1 MDLNTIN
8 VLVLA
13 YLGDTIYE
21 DYIRKIIIQ
30 DGFNDKKLL
39 SALENTKFDVIYKDK
54 RYMDDLSKG
63 VHQGI
68 ILDVMD
74 YQYTPLNDLLKSDA
88 QFVVILDHLEDPH
101 NFGAIIRTSE
111 AALVDAIIIPQD
123 REVQVNSTVMK
134 TSAGALAKM
143 NICRVTNLVQT
154 INKLKDDGFWI
165 VGTAMDGTDYRQI
178 DYSGKIALV
187 VGNEG
192 NGMSRL
198 VRESC
203 DFVASIPM
211 RGEINSLNASVA
223 TGIMIYEVVRN
234 RK

>member
-1 MDLNTIN
+1 MIVYGRN
-8 VLVLA
+8 VA
-13 YLGDTIYE
+13 FEYLKNYKKD
-21 DYIRKIIIQ
+21 IRKIIIQ

-143 NICRVTNLVQT
+143 NICRVTNLVQA

-234 RK
+234 IK

>member
-1 MDLNTIN
+1 MIVYGRN
-8 VLVLA
+8 VA
-13 YLGDTIYE
+13 FEYLKNYKKD
-21 DYIRKIIIQ
+21 IRKIIIQ

-54 RYMDDLSKG
+54 RYMDDLSNG

-134 TSAGALAKM
+134 TSAGALAMM

-154 INKLKDDGFWI
+154 INKLKDDGVWI

>member
-1 MDLNTIN
+1 MIVYGRN
-8 VLVLA
+8 VA
-13 YLGDTIYE
+13 FEYLKNYKKD
-21 DYIRKIIIQ
+21 IRKIIIQ

-134 TSAGALAKM
+134 KSAGALAKM
-143 NICRVTNLVQT
+143 NICRVTNLVQA

>member
-1 MDLNTIN
+1 MIVYGRN
-8 VLVLA
+8 VA
-13 YLGDTIYE
+13 FEYLKNYKKD
-21 DYIRKIIIQ
+21 IRKIIIQ

-203 DFVASIPM
+203 YFVASIPM

>member
-1 MDLNTIN
+1 MIVYGRN
-8 VLVLA
+8 VA
-13 YLGDTIYE
+13 FEYLKNYKKD
-21 DYIRKIIIQ
+21 IRKIIIQ

-211 RGEINSLNASVA
+211 REEINSLNASVA

>member
-1 MDLNTIN
+1 MIVYGRN
-8 VLVLA
+8 VA
-13 YLGDTIYE
+13 FEYLKNYKKD
-21 DYIRKIIIQ
+21 IRKIIIQ

-203 DFVASIPM
+203 DFVASIPI

>member
-1 MDLNTIN
+1 MIVYGRN
-8 VLVLA
+8 VA
-13 YLGDTIYE
+13 FEYLKNYKKD
-21 DYIRKIIIQ
+21 IRKIIIQ

-54 RYMDDLSKG
+54 RHMDDLSKG

>member
-1 MDLNTIN
+1 MIVYGRN
-8 VLVLA
+8 VA
-13 YLGDTIYE
+13 FEYLKNYKKD
-21 DYIRKIIIQ
+21 IRKIIIQ

-54 RYMDDLSKG
+54 RYIDDLSKG

-74 YQYTPLNDLLKSDA
+74 YQYTPLNYLLKSDA
-88 QFVVILDHLEDPH
+88 KFVVILDHLEDPH

>member
-1 MDLNTIN
+1 MIVYGRN
-8 VLVLA
+8 VA
-13 YLGDTIYE
+13 FEYLKNYKKD
-21 DYIRKIIIQ
+21 IRKIIIQ

-63 VHQGI
+63 AHQGI

-134 TSAGALAKM
+134 TSAGALANM

>member
-1 MDLNTIN
+1 MIVYGRN
-8 VLVLA
+8 VA
-13 YLGDTIYE
+13 FEYLKNYKKD
-21 DYIRKIIIQ
+21 IRKIIIQ

-39 SALENTKFDVIYKDK
+39 SALENTKFAVIYKDK

>member
-1 MDLNTIN
+1 MIVYGRN
-8 VLVLA
+8 VA
-13 YLGDTIYE
+13 FEYLKNYKKD
-21 DYIRKIIIQ
+21 IRKIIIQ

-63 VHQGI
+63 AHQGI

>member
-1 MDLNTIN
+1 MIVYGRN
-8 VLVLA
+8 VA
-13 YLGDTIYE
+13 FEYLKNYKKD
-21 DYIRKIIIQ
+21 IRKIIIQ

-143 NICRVTNLVQT
+143 NICRVTNLVQA

-234 RK
+234 R

>member
-1 MDLNTIN
+1 MIVYGRN
-8 VLVLA
+8 VA
-13 YLGDTIYE
+13 FEYLKNYKKD
-21 DYIRKIIIQ
+21 IRKIIIQ

-74 YQYTPLNDLLKSDA
+74 YQYTPLNDLLNSDA

-198 VRESC
+198 VRDSC

>member
-1 MDLNTIN
+1 MIVYGRN
-8 VLVLA
+8 VA
-13 YLGDTIYE
+13 FEYLKNYKKD
-21 DYIRKIIIQ
+21 IRKIIIQ

-223 TGIMIYEVVRN
+223 TGIMIYEVVRD

>member
-1 MDLNTIN
+1 MIVYGRN
-8 VLVLA
+8 VA
-13 YLGDTIYE
+13 FEYLKNYKKD
-21 DYIRKIIIQ
+21 IRKIIIQ

-143 NICRVTNLVQT
+143 NICRVTNLVQA

-223 TGIMIYEVVRN
+223 AGIAIYEVVRQ
-234 RK
+234 RKQG

>member
-1 MDLNTIN
+1 MIVYGRN
-8 VLVLA
+8 VA
-13 YLGDTIYE
+13 FEYLKNYKKD
-21 DYIRKIIIQ
+21 IRKIIIQ

-143 NICRVTNLVQT
+143 NICRVTNLVQA

>member
-1 MDLNTIN
+1 MIVYGRN
-8 VLVLA
+8 VA
-13 YLGDTIYE
+13 FEYLKNYKKD
-21 DYIRKIIIQ
+21 IRKIIIQ
-30 DGFNDKKLL
+30 DGFNNKKLL

>member
-1 MDLNTIN
+1 MIVYGRN
-8 VLVLA
+8 VA
-13 YLGDTIYE
+13 FEYLKNYKKD
-21 DYIRKIIIQ
+21 IRKIIIQ
-30 DGFNDKKLL
+30 DGFNDKKLI

>member
-1 MDLNTIN
+1 MIVYGRN
-8 VLVLA
+8 VA
-13 YLGDTIYE
+13 FEYLKNYKKD
-21 DYIRKIIIQ
+21 IRKIIIQ

-74 YQYTPLNDLLKSDA
+74 YQYTPLNDLLKSNA

-154 INKLKDDGFWI
+154 INKLKGDGFWI

>member
-1 MDLNTIN
+1 MIVYGRN
-8 VLVLA
+8 VA
-13 YLGDTIYE
+13 FEYLKNYKKD
-21 DYIRKIIIQ
+21 IRKIIIQ

-74 YQYTPLNDLLKSDA
+74 YQYTPLNYFLTRDA
-88 QFVVILDHLEDPH
+88 KFVVILDHLEDPH

>member
-1 MDLNTIN
+1 MIVYGRN
-8 VLVLA
+8 VA
-13 YLGDTIYE
+13 FEYLKNYKKD
-21 DYIRKIIIQ
+21 IRKIIIQ

-54 RYMDDLSKG
+54 RYMDDLSNG

-143 NICRVTNLVQT
+143 NICRVTNLVQA

>member
-1 MDLNTIN
+1 MIVYGRN
-8 VLVLA
+8 VA
-13 YLGDTIYE
+13 FEYLKNYKKD
-21 DYIRKIIIQ
+21 IRKIIIQ

-74 YQYTPLNDLLKSDA
+74 YQYTPLNDLLKRDG

>member
-1 MDLNTIN
+1 MIVYGRN
-8 VLVLA
+8 VA
-13 YLGDTIYE
+13 FEYLKNYKKD
-21 DYIRKIIIQ
+21 IRKIIIQ

-39 SALENTKFDVIYKDK
+39 STLENTKFDVIYKDK

-74 YQYTPLNDLLKSDA
+74 YQYTPLNDLLKSDVK
-88 QFVVILDHLEDPH
+88 FVVILDHLEDPH

>member
-1 MDLNTIN
+1 MIVYGRN
-8 VLVLA
+8 VA
-13 YLGDTIYE
+13 FEYLKNYKKD
-21 DYIRKIIIQ
+21 IRKIIIQ

-63 VHQGI
+63 AHQGI

-154 INKLKDDGFWI
+154 INKLKGDGFWI

>member
-1 MDLNTIN
+1 MIVYGRN
-8 VLVLA
+8 VA
-13 YLGDTIYE
+13 FEYLKNYKKD
-21 DYIRKIIIQ
+21 IRKIIIQ

-203 DFVASIPM
+203 DFVASILM

>member
-1 MDLNTIN
+1 
-8 VLVLA
+8 
-13 YLGDTIYE
+13 
-21 DYIRKIIIQ
+21 
-30 DGFNDKKLL
+30 
-39 SALENTKFDVIYKDK
+39 
-54 RYMDDLSKG
+54 MDDLSKG

-74 YQYTPLNDLLKSDA
+74 YQYTPLNYLLKSDA
-88 QFVVILDHLEDPH
+88 KFVVILDHLEDPH

>member
-1 MDLNTIN
+1 MIVYGRN
-8 VLVLA
+8 VA
-13 YLGDTIYE
+13 FEYLKNYKKD
-21 DYIRKIIIQ
+21 IRKIIIQ

-74 YQYTPLNDLLKSDA
+74 YQYTPLNDLLNSDA
-88 QFVVILDHLEDPH
+88 QFVVILDHLEDPN

>member
-1 MDLNTIN
+1 METYLIPCLLGLEKLVSDEVKRLGLQEVQAENGRILCRGTLADAARLNLN
-8 VLVLA
+8 LRCGARVLLVLGRFPA
-13 YLGDTIYE
+13 RSFEELFQATRAIAWE
-21 DYIRKIIIQ
+21 DY
-30 DGFNDKKLL
+30 LP
-39 SALENTKFDVIYKDK
+39 ENAAFPV
-54 RYMDDLSKG
+54 
-63 VHQGI
+63 
-68 ILDVMD
+68 
-74 YQYTPLNDLLKSDA
+74 N
-88 QFVVILDHLEDPH
+88 

-223 TGIMIYEVVRN
+223 TGIMIYEVVRK

>member
-1 MDLNTIN
+1 MIVYGRN
-8 VLVLA
+8 VA
-13 YLGDTIYE
+13 FEYLKNYKND
-21 DYIRKIIIQ
+21 IRKIIIQ

-74 YQYTPLNDLLKSDA
+74 YQYTPLNDLLNSDA

>member
-1 MDLNTIN
+1 MIVYGRNG
-8 VLVLA
+8 A
-13 YLGDTIYE
+13 FEYLKNYKKD
-21 DYIRKIIIQ
+21 IRKIIIQ

-74 YQYTPLNDLLKSDA
+74 YQYTPLNDLLNSDA

>member
-1 MDLNTIN
+1 MIVYGRN
-8 VLVLA
+8 VA
-13 YLGDTIYE
+13 FEYLKNYKKD
-21 DYIRKIIIQ
+21 IRKIIIQ

-134 TSAGALAKM
+134 TSAGVLAKM
-143 NICRVTNLVQT
+143 NICRVTNLVQA

>member
-1 MDLNTIN
+1 MIVYGRN
-8 VLVLA
+8 VA
-13 YLGDTIYE
+13 FEYLKNYKKD
-21 DYIRKIIIQ
+21 IRKIIIQ

-74 YQYTPLNDLLKSDA
+74 YQYTSLNDLLKSDA
-88 QFVVILDHLEDPH
+88 KFVVILDHLEDPH